1 MPLFLKKRE
10 TIHYEKDKK
19 MTQQYIIRVG
29 ISHGDINGI
38 GYEVIMKTLLDP
50 RILEM
55 CTPVV
60 YGSPKVAAYHRKALN
75 IENLSF
81 NHIRTTKEAT
91 PRRAHI
97 INCIDDNVRVE
108 LGKST
113 PIAGESSF
121 MALDRAASDLQSGF
135 IDVLVTAPINK
146 DNIQSEQ
153 FNFPGHTEFLAQ
165 KFNSKDY
172 IMLMVSET
180 MKVGVVTTHMPLS
193 KVSESLSKELILNKI
208 RIISRSLQQDF
219 AITKPRIAVFG
230 LNPHAGDNGLLGSE
244 EKEIILPAIIQA
256 KKEGIIALGPYPAD
270 GFFGSEDYRKFDA
283 ILAMYHDQG
292 LIPFKLASFD
302 RGVNYTAGLPFV
314 RTSPAHGT
322 AYSIAGEDKASPES
336 FRQALYLA
344 IDIYKNRKI
353 YDEISQNPLKKYE
366 INPNQI
372 DESVDIEAEDEETL

>member
-1 MPLFLKKRE
+1 
-10 TIHYEKDKK
+10 
-19 MTQQYIIRVG
+19 MTNQEIIRIG

-55 CTPVV
+55 CTPIV

-75 IENLSF
+75 IDNLSF

-91 PRRAHI
+91 PRKAHI
-97 INCIDDNVRVE
+97 INCIDENVRVE
-108 LGKST
+108 LGKPT
-113 PIAGESSF
+113 PAAGESAF
-121 MALDRAASDLQSGF
+121 LALDRATSDLEKGY
-135 IDVLVTAPINK
+135 IDALITAPINK
-146 DNIQSEQ
+146 DTIQSDH

-165 KFNSKDY
+165 KFNSENY
-172 IMLMVSET
+172 AMLMVSET
-180 MKVGVVTTHMPLS
+180 MKMGVVTTHLPIS
-193 KVSESLSKELILNKI
+193 KVASSLSKEMILSKI
-208 RIISRSLQQDF
+208 RIISKSLQQDF

-244 EKEIILPAIIQA
+244 EKEIIIPAIIQA

-292 LIPFKLASFD
+292 LIPFKLASFE
-302 RGVNYTAGLPFV
+302 RGVNYTAGLPV
-314 RTSPAHGT
+314 IRTSPAHGT
-322 AYSIAGEDKASPES
+322 AYALAGEDKASPES

-344 IDIYKNRKI
+344 IDIYKNREI
-353 YDEISQNPLKKYE
+353 YKEISQNPLRRYE

-372 DESVDIEAEDEETL
+372 DESVDIEAEDDPTL

>member
-1 MPLFLKKRE
+1 
-10 TIHYEKDKK
+10 
-19 MTQQYIIRVG
+19 MTQQNTIRVG

-55 CTPVV
+55 CTPIV

-75 IENLSF
+75 INNLSF

-91 PRRAHI
+91 PRKAHI
-97 INCIDDNVRVE
+97 INCIDENIRVE

-113 PIAGESSF
+113 PLAGESSF
-121 MALDRAASDLQSGF
+121 MALDRAASDLQNGY
-135 IDVLVTAPINK
+135 IDVLITAPINK
-146 DNIQSEQ
+146 DNIQGEN
-153 FNFPGHTEFLAQ
+153 FHFPGHTEFLAE

-180 MKVGVVTTHMPLS
+180 MKVGIVTTHMPIS
-193 KVSESLSKELILNKI
+193 QVAQSLSEELILNKI
-208 RIISRSLQQDF
+208 RIIARSLQQDF

-244 EKEIILPAIIQA
+244 EKEIIIPAINQA

-292 LIPFKLASFD
+292 LIPFKLASFE
-302 RGVNYTAGLPFV
+302 RGVNYTAGLPFI

-322 AYSIAGEDKASPES
+322 AYALAGDDKASPES

-344 IDIYKNRKI
+344 IDIHKNRQI
-353 YDEISQNPLKKYE
+353 YEEISQNPLRRYD
-366 INPNQI
+366 INPNQV
-372 DESVDIEAEDEETL
+372 DESVDIEAEEDQTL